1 MNLMELKKEFLKKK
15 ITKANYIKKIYHK
28 YHDLLFQYS
37 NLINKTD
44 IQKIEITNSS
54 VKMTSK
60 KFGVKM
66 FLPKQDH
73 RSAPLECINFDN
85 FEENELEVIM
95 KLLPK
100 KGNFIDIGANI
111 GWHSLIIAKKFK
123 KIKVYA
129 FEPIK
134 KTYNF
139 LLQNI
144 KLNSIKNVKP
154 HNFGFFN
161 ENKKISFYTYKEGSV
176 NASIQNLS
184 QQKNF
189 ILEKSY
195 VKIFDEFINQNKLKV
210 DFIKCDVEGAELFVF
225 LGAKKILLK
234 DKPIV
239 FCEMLRKWCKKFKY
253 HPNEIILLFN
263 KHGYECFKITNFI
276 QKKILSLK
284 NKKNEKGIKKNL
296 TSRNFKLKK
305 IRKISN
311 STKETNFLFI
321 HKVKN
326 SRIIKK
332 YI

>member
-1 MNLMELKKEFLKKK
+1 MNLIKLKNEFFKKK
-15 ITKANYIKKIYHK
+15 INKTNYIKKIYYK

-37 NLINKTD
+37 DLIVKTD
-44 IQKIEITNSS
+44 IQKIEITSTG

-60 KFGVKM
+60 KFGVNM
-66 FLPKQDH
+66 VLPTQDH
-73 RSAPLECINFDN
+73 RSAPLECINFN
-85 FEENELEVIM
+85 SCEEKELEVIM
-95 KLLPK
+95 QLLPK
-100 KGNFIDIGANI
+100 QGNFIDIGANI

-123 KIKVYA
+123 KINVYA

-144 KLNSIKNVKP
+144 KLNSIKNINP
-154 HNFGFFN
+154 YNFGFFN

-184 QQKNF
+184 QRSSV
-189 ILEKSY
+189 ILQKSY
-195 VKIFDEFINQNKLKV
+195 VKIFDDFTNQNKLKV

-225 LGAKKILLK
+225 LGAKKVLLK

-253 HPNEIILLFN
+253 HPNEIILLF
-263 KHGYECFKITNFI
+263 KLHGYECFKISNFI
-276 QKKILSLK
+276 EKKILSLK
-284 NKKNEKGIKKNL
+284 KRNVKVIKENFNLKKF
-296 TSRNFKLKK
+296 RLKK
-305 IRKISN
+305 IKKIYN

-321 HKVKN
+321 HKVKD
-326 SRIIKK
+326 SKIIKK
-332 YI
+332 YV